1 MATLEAELMA
11 AAASASAASPE
22 LAAAIAGV
30 QWSLAHH
37 LYDNARFLAERVH
50 VSAPSAATAYVVA
63 TCHLRLNRPLAAYD
77 TLHPWTDAVPAAGT
91 ATPPRHTVA
100 CRYLLGHACLALAK
114 HAEGEDILARTLRDA
129 PGVLT
134 PDEESAVLYL
144 LGVLSRYARFCR
156 PYCTTA

>member
-22 LAAAIAGV
+22 LAAASAGV

-100 CRYLLGHACLALAK
+100 CRYLLGHACLALAQ
-114 HAEGEDILARTLRDA
+114 HAAYAEALATGRAVRMALNQVMA
-129 PGVLT
+129 
-134 PDEESAVLYL
+134 DEAAALADGAEVAFFPPVT
-144 LGVLSRYARFCR
+144 GG
-156 PYCTTA
+156 